1 MVIGTD
7 YIGSCKS
14 NYHTITMTPLY
25 LDRMLSNYFI
35 LRKKTISS
43 ICLNEIPD
51 IPPFFTGT
59 LIVMGVLIFFK
70 KKTGLSPSQA
80 IATKNGN
87 AGWAL
92 TTSSISGVLAIVC
105 AVLVGCRLIMKDS
118 DIDDE
123 TDYSQWYNEQTREEK
138 KSPEQNKKPEFYKF

>member
-1 MVIGTD
+1 MA
-7 YIGSCKS
+7 
-14 NYHTITMTPLY
+14 PLY
-25 LDRMLSNYFI
+25 LDRMLFNYIFI

-70 KKTGLSPSQA
+70 KKTGFSPSQA

-87 AGWAL
+87 TGWL
-92 TTSSISGVLAIVC
+92 YGKIN
-105 AVLVGCRLIMKDS
+105 D
-118 DIDDE
+118 
-123 TDYSQWYNEQTREEK
+123 
-138 KSPEQNKKPEFYKF
+138 

>member
-1 MVIGTD
+1 
-7 YIGSCKS
+7 
-14 NYHTITMTPLY
+14 
-25 LDRMLSNYFI
+25 MLSNYIFI

-92 TTSSISGVLAIVC
+92 NN
-105 AVLVGCRLIMKDS
+105 IM
-118 DIDDE
+118 
-123 TDYSQWYNEQTREEK
+123 
-138 KSPEQNKKPEFYKF
+138 

>member
-1 MVIGTD
+1 
-7 YIGSCKS
+7 
-14 NYHTITMTPLY
+14 
-25 LDRMLSNYFI
+25 MLSNYIFI

-43 ICLNEIPD
+43 IYLNEIPD

-87 AGWAL
+87 VVMSQYYVYFHEKGSFL
-92 TTSSISGVLAIVC
+92 FKIFKNRCISN
-105 AVLVGCRLIMKDS
+105 DN
-118 DIDDE
+118 
-123 TDYSQWYNEQTREEK
+123 YNK
-138 KSPEQNKKPEFYKF
+138 NQNL